1 MLTVASTSE
10 ALGNGV
16 STVVGTSI
24 TTGLSFLTNTT
35 LLSAIIVAGLAFA
48 IWRMVKHFVF
58 RGR

>member
-35 LLSAIIVAGLAFA
+35 LLSAVIIAGLAFA